1 MSENTTGVSTVKDN
15 SVKALMA
22 RPDVI
27 KKFQEIL
34 GKKAQTFATSVIQI
48 VNSNELL
55 KNAEPMSILNCAM
68 VAATLD
74 LPLNNQ
80 LGFAWIVP
88 YKENKKDKES
98 GQWTTR
104 VVAQFQIGYKGF
116 NQLAQRTGSY
126 QKINAVPVYENQFKS
141 WNVLTE
147 ELEGDFTIEGE
158 GKIRGYCAY
167 FRLLNGFDKV
177 VYWPTEKVKKHG
189 QTYSKSYK
197 TGKWSDGKEGDDF
210 DSMALKTVL
219 KNTLSKWGPLSVEM
233 QKAITVDQGL
243 INDEDGTDVTYIDN
257 QPVDLNKE
265 IEGAEQLIED
275 CKTWEDLQLLVDSFD
290 SDIIPALEE
299 KINTKR
305 SILQPE

>member
-177 VYWPTEKVKKHG
+177 VYWPTEKVKKHVNL
-189 QTYSKSYK
+189 YRKK
-197 TGKWSDGKEGDDF
+197 
-210 DSMALKTVL
+210 
-219 KNTLSKWGPLSVEM
+219 
-233 QKAITVDQGL
+233 
-243 INDEDGTDVTYIDN
+243 
-257 QPVDLNKE
+257 
-265 IEGAEQLIED
+265 
-275 CKTWEDLQLLVDSFD
+275 
-290 SDIIPALEE
+290 LE
-299 KINTKR
+299 
-305 SILQPE
+305 